1 MAVVVLAAAL
11 AARIAIKPPIVRDF
25 ATYQPWSSAVAGL
38 GLALVLAGALLVRKW
53 PVLLHVVAVLTA
65 AVLVGA
71 WWRGR
76 VGYGRARGWPPG
88 SLALGRSFDAIGD
101 RDYYRTQARLHGPV
115 FKTSQFGR
123 PVVCVLGLALARQV
137 LRNDEALAGARLPY
151 NKLIPKGSLRY
162 MRQREHGTEAP
173 LFRSALTNVDLE
185 QHETIARSTC
195 TDMLARLSAA
205 SLEAD
210 PGVVPRSY
218 LQRWVFTSLARV
230 FFGIGPED
238 ERLEELFNAN
248 EGLVIARG
256 GGPRWRRRLEQSFVT
271 ITALMRQQASAWS
284 SAEPDRMCAT
294 VLGTVLR
301 TDPHALDDAARA
313 RNMILVFRLGTTD
326 LTSLLDWVLL
336 ELTEHPQWQGAVRSS
351 GTTADAS
358 RRVRQDTVGHR
369 VVQETLRME
378 QSEYLYRE
386 VVRPFAINGFHIP
399 AGWLLRV
406 CVQES
411 HRDPAIFPDPDRF
424 DPDRFAGRGVSRRDY
439 SPFGADDHGCMG
451 VPVVQF
457 FAQIFVEELCR
468 GFDAQVTRNAPLE
481 RGTRHRDH
489 WRPGTTRLVR
499 LTPLESPRV

>member
-1 MAVVVLAAAL
+1 MAVVVFAAVV

-25 ATYQPWSSAVAGL
+25 ATYQPWSTAVAGL
-38 GLALVLAGALLVRKW
+38 GLALVLAGVLLVREW
-53 PVLLHVVAVLTA
+53 PALLHVVAVLTA
-65 AVLVGA
+65 AALAGA

-76 VGYGRARGWPPG
+76 ADYGRARGWPPG
-88 SLALGRSFDAIGD
+88 SLALGPSFDAIGD
-101 RDYYRTQARLHGPV
+101 RDYYLAQARLHGPV
-115 FKTSQFGR
+115 FKTCQFGR
-123 PVVCVLGLALARQV
+123 PVVCVLGLGLAREV
-137 LRNDEALAGARLPY
+137 LRNNEALAGARLPY
-151 NKLIPKGSLRY
+151 NRLVPKGSLRY
-162 MRQREHGTEAP
+162 MTQREHGTEAP
-173 LFRSALTNVDLE
+173 LFRSALTNIDLD
-185 QHETIARSTC
+185 QHEAIARFTC
-195 TDMLARLSAA
+195 NEMLARLSAA
-205 SLEAD
+205 SLAAD
-210 PGVVPRSY
+210 VGVVPRAY
-218 LQRWVFTSLARV
+218 LQRWVLTSLAGV
-230 FFGIGPED
+230 FFGMRPED
-238 ERLEELFNAN
+238 ERLEELFSAN

-271 ITALMRQQASAWS
+271 ITGLMRQQASAWN
-284 SAEPDRMCAT
+284 SAETDRMKAT
-294 VLGTVLR
+294 VLGAILR
-301 TDPHALDDAARA
+301 TDSHALDDPARA

-358 RRVRQDTVGHR
+358 RRVRQDTVAHR

-386 VVRPFAINGFHIP
+386 VVRPFEINGFHVP

-424 DPDRFAGRGVSRRDY
+424 DPERFAGRGVSRRDY

-451 VPVVQF
+451 VPIVQF

-468 GFDAQVTRNAPLE
+468 GYDAQVTRNAPLE

-489 WRPGTTRLVR
+489 WRPGTARLVR
-499 LTPLESPRV
+499 LTGLEPASG